1 MIYMGARFSTS
12 DYGDG
17 AVDMRAYLLNGVCL
31 NGMVR
36 ESLMKQVHL
45 GTRLPDNLQL
55 SERTYALETETTVSA
70 TKDFTKNL
78 YSRDNIMRQAASRWT
93 STTNSR
99 NSSRQIS
106 S

>member
-1 MIYMGARFSTS
+1 MSDTKIWVETILPEPIPDRTQWHGDDLHGRTVFSTS

-17 AVDMRAYLLNGVCL
+17 AVDMQKKKHICSAVVCL

-55 SERTYALETETTVSA
+55 SERTYAL
-70 TKDFTKNL
+70 
-78 YSRDNIMRQAASRWT
+78 
-93 STTNSR
+93 
-99 NSSRQIS
+99 
-106 S
+106 